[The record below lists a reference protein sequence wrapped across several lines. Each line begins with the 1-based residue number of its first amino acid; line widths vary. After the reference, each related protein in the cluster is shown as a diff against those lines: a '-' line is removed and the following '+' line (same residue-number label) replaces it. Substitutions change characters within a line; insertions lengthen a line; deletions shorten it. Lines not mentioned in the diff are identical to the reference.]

1 MKTRNNQYCL
11 EVADINSEAK
21 QTNNGIDISAEN
33 LAYLDEN
40 EPNEDLR
47 NHINRLEDEIL
58 ITATDETGKKKAVG
72 VGYFLDALGNK
83 ELKKGDVIYQLSRPS
98 GTDSPY
104 FTDKKTVDMCRG
116 KDGKVDLDKLKKV
129 LQIEDKDNSKTLLI
143 EYTLTEDVC
152 FSGGQCEV
160 NFKYGE
166 GSGNQYV
173 LVADSAEAT
182 QELKARIMATRT
194 ENNTK
199 GDITMASNS
208 FTDSLQKA
216 QERLNAQK
224 EQAQKQAELRK
235 KALTDDPSSEQKH
248 TKELIDKHN
257 ASQAMRDQ
265 AKKYGNSM

>member
-1 MKTRNNQYCL
+1 M
-11 EVADINSEAK
+11 ADINNEAK

-40 EPNEDLR
+40 EPDEDLR
-47 NHINRLEDEIL
+47 SHINRLEDEIL
-58 ITATDETGKKKAVG
+58 ITAIDENGKKKAVG

-83 ELKKGDVIYQLSRPS
+83 ELKKGDVLYQLSRPS

-116 KDGKVDLDKLKKV
+116 KDGEVDLDKLKKV
-129 LQIEDKDNSKTLLI
+129 LQIEDKDNSKTLLT
-143 EYTLTEDVC
+143 EYTLTEDVRL
-152 FSGGQCEV
+152 SGGQCVV
-160 NFKYGE
+160 NFKHGD

-173 LVADSAEAT
+173 LNADSKEARL
-182 QELKARIMATRT
+182 ELKARIMDTTT

-199 GDITMASNS
+199 GDIIMASNS

-216 QERLNAQK
+216 EERLKAQK

-235 KALTDDPSSEQKH
+235 KVLTDDLSSEQKH
-248 TKELIDKHN
+248 TKGLDDKHN

-265 AKKYGNSM
+265 AKKFGISM